1 MKTLRSSAQRALLN
15 LLRDVR
21 KEAGLT
27 QRQLAARLKTQQA
40 TIWKIETGERY
51 IDPMECAA
59 WAKACRVG
67 ARDFFNRFADAL
79 ERKI

>member
-1 MKTLRSSAQRALLN
+1 MKTLRSSAQRALLD

-27 QRQLAARLKTQQA
+27 QRQLAGRLKTGQA

-51 IDPMECAA
+51 VDPMECVV
-59 WAKACRVG
+59 WARACRVNP
-67 ARDFFNRFADAL
+67 RDFFDRFVDAL
-79 ERKI
+79 ERRP